1 MATWDADGKLPDH
14 TALLGSSCSHRCVPV
29 LAKVWPPDI
38 DSVPHYGRYKHVV
51 PWLQRLRRAM
61 MTIGQAARQAG
72 CGVETIRFYERQGL
86 IERPAKPAVGFRRY
100 PSEIVDR
107 VRFIRQAQGLGFSL
121 REIDELLSLRTD
133 PAADCADVRSRASAK
148 LDEVVRKIA

>member
-1 MATWDADGKLPDH
+1 
-14 TALLGSSCSHRCVPV
+14 
-29 LAKVWPPDI
+29 
-38 DSVPHYGRYKHVV
+38 
-51 PWLQRLRRAM
+51 M

-86 IERPAKPAVGFRRY
+86 IERPPKPVAGFRHY

-107 VRFIRQAQGLGFSL
+107 VRFIRQAQVLGFSL

-148 LDEVVRKIA
+148 LDEVVRKIAELERIREALAELIEACPGHGAARTCSILEALAMSSHQRIEA

>member
-1 MATWDADGKLPDH
+1 
-14 TALLGSSCSHRCVPV
+14 
-29 LAKVWPPDI
+29 
-38 DSVPHYGRYKHVV
+38 
-51 PWLQRLRRAM
+51 M
-61 MTIGQAARQAG
+61 MTISQAARRAG

-86 IERPAKPAVGFRRY
+86 IERPPKPAAGFRRY

-148 LDEVVRKIA
+148 LDEVARRIDQLERIREALGELIEACPGHGATRTCSILEALANSGKHRIEA